1 MSSIKRETDSAPMSA
16 VSPMTMTYPGK
27 SNGTATATGTMSPRP
42 SEGGEEKKPK
52 FKLKFGKKPTA

>member
-1 MSSIKRETDSAPMSA
+1 PLSAI
-16 VSPMTMTYPGK
+16 SPMTTNHPGT
-27 SNGTATATGTMSPRP
+27 SNGTATATTTGTMSPRP